1 MTTPPP
7 QQQTQRERILEAAYR
22 LVASHGMART
32 TVEDVAKAAGVSRP
46 TIYRH
51 FPGGKDGLF
60 GEVVAWEAARFID
73 ELTHAIA
80 AHTDVHD
87 ILEELIVVGAER
99 IEAHQVLQKVLQTE
113 PERLLPLLVLQS
125 DRLIAAVR
133 SFVESAGV
141 SDDDAADYIARMVL
155 SFLGAPG
162 GWNLADRN
170 EVGRLVRTQLLAGV
184 AGRTGVAAT
193 GEE

>member
-1 MTTPPP
+1 V
-7 QQQTQRERILEAAYR
+7 TQRERILEAAYR
-22 LVASHGMART
+22 LVAEQGMART
-32 TVEDVAKAAGVSRP
+32 TIEDVAKDAGVSRP

-60 GEVVAWEAARFID
+60 AEVVAWEAARFID

-80 AHTDVHD
+80 ARTELAA

-141 SDDDAADYIARMVL
+141 RDDEAADYIARMVL

-162 GWNLADRN
+162 AWDLTDRE

-184 AGRTGVAAT
+184 AGTTGVAGA
-193 GEE
+193 GE